1 MYFEQVIIEMET
13 IISKMETIIEVLLQN
28 LSQQRQVGLQ
38 RPPNTIS
45 NLINK
50 QKIIPSDMV
59 T

>member
-1 MYFEQVIIEMET
+1 MYFEQIIIEMET
-13 IISKMETIIEVLLQN
+13 IITKMETIIEASLQN
-28 LSQQRQVGLQ
+28 LSQQRQVELQ